1 MNAISRHWEIA
12 KLALAEEKQRG
23 QWLMKSSDADFLP
36 AALEIVEKPVSPGG
50 RIAAYLLASTFIIT
64 LLWLTF
70 GEIDVVAS
78 APGKLIPAD
87 NVKLVQPAEAGIVR
101 AILVRDGQHVRKG
114 QPLVALD
121 PTVST
126 AEAAQ
131 AQKALRTAELDGARA
146 TAILSAL
153 DGHGMA
159 FRAPEGTPIQIAETQ
174 RRLATAELGDIEAG
188 IAAYENDRQAASS
201 AREEARK
208 QAVKLD
214 ETLPLLD
221 EQLQANEQLLEKG
234 YVSKLKVI
242 EMRRQ
247 RMAAAR
253 DRDIALDTANK
264 AQAQMAR
271 AGNSASQSRSQARA
285 KVLDQLAKAEAEAD
299 LRREELTKATQ
310 RSSLQQLFSPVDG
323 TVAQLAVHTIGGVV
337 EPAKPIMVIVPK
349 GGSLVAEVK
358 LANKDV
364 GFVRVGQ
371 RVAVKL
377 EAFPFTRY
385 GTVPGHVEWI
395 SADAVED
402 EKTTQGKPAAQGL
415 VYTVRVSMEHSA
427 IIGANEQVH
436 LSPGMAATAD
446 IRTGRRSILSYLLS
460 PINQARLEAGRER

>member
-12 KLALAEEKQRG
+12 KLALAEEKQRS

-50 RIAAYLLASTFIIT
+50 RIAAYLLASTFVIT

-87 NVKLVQPAEAGIVR
+87 NVKLVQSSEGGIVR
-101 AILVRDGQHVRKG
+101 TILVRDGQHVKKG

-131 AQKALRTAELDGARA
+131 AQKALRTAELDAARA
-146 TAILSAL
+146 KAILSAL
-153 DGHGMA
+153 DGHALA
-159 FRAPEGTPIQIAETQ
+159 FVAPQGTPAEIAETQ
-174 RRLATAELGDIEAG
+174 RSLAAAELGDIQSG
-188 IAAYENDRQAASS
+188 VAAYEADRRSSAS

-208 QAVKLD
+208 QAIKLD

-221 EQLQANEQLLEKG
+221 EQLNANEQLLAKG

-247 RMAAAR
+247 RMATAR

-310 RSSLQQLFSPVDG
+310 RSSLQQLLSPVDG

-358 LANKDV
+358 LANRDV

-371 RVAVKL
+371 PVAVKL

-402 EKTTQGKPAAQGL
+402 ERVAQMRQTAPGL
-415 VYTVRVSMEHSA
+415 VYTVRVLLDRTA
-427 IIGANEQVH
+427 FRRDNEQAQ
-436 LSPGMAATAD
+436 LSAGMSTTAD
-446 IRTGRRSILSYLLS
+446 IRTGRRSIISYLLS
-460 PINQARLEAGRER
+460 PIDEARLEAGRER

>member
-23 QWLMKSSDADFLP
+23 QWLMKSNDADFLP

-131 AQKALRTAELDGARA
+131 AEKALRTAELDAARA
-146 TAILSAL
+146 KAILSAL
-153 DGHGMA
+153 DGNALA
-159 FRAPEGTPIQIAETQ
+159 FVAPAGTPTEISETQ
-174 RRLATAELGDIEAG
+174 RRLATAELGDIEGG

-221 EQLQANEQLLEKG
+221 EQLHANEQLLEKG

-310 RSSLQQLFSPVDG
+310 RSSLQQLLSPVDG
-323 TVAQLAVHTIGGVV
+323 TVAQLVVHTIGGVV

-371 RVAVKL
+371 PVAIKL

-395 SADAVED
+395 SADAIED
-402 EKTTQGKPAAQGL
+402 EKAPQTKPTALGL
-415 VYTVRVSMEHSA
+415 VYTVRVSLDRAA
-427 IIGANEQVH
+427 IGSGNERVQLLPG
-436 LSPGMAATAD
+436 LSTTAD
-446 IRTGRRSILSYLLS
+446 IRTGRRSIMSYLLS
-460 PINQARLEAGRER
+460 PIDETRLDAGRER

>member
-87 NVKLVQPAEAGIVR
+87 NVKLVQSSEGGIVR
-101 AILVRDGQHVRKG
+101 TILVRDGQHVKKG

-131 AQKALRTAELDGARA
+131 AQKALRTAELDAARA
-146 TAILSAL
+146 KAILSAL
-153 DGHGMA
+153 DGHGLS
-159 FRAPEGTPIQIAETQ
+159 FIAPRGTPAEIAETQ
-174 RRLATAELGDIEAG
+174 RSLAAAELGDIQSG
-188 IAAYENDRQAASS
+188 VAAYEADRRSSAS

-208 QAVKLD
+208 QAIKLD

-221 EQLQANEQLLEKG
+221 EQLNANEQMLAKG

-247 RMAAAR
+247 RMATAR

-264 AQAQMAR
+264 AEAQMAR
-271 AGNSASQSRSQARA
+271 AGSSSAQSRAQARA
-285 KVLDQLAKAEAEAD
+285 RILEQLAKAESEAE
-299 LRREELTKATQ
+299 LRREELTKAAR
-310 RSSLQQLFSPVDG
+310 RSSLQELLSPVDG

-337 EPAKPIMVIVPK
+337 EPAKPIMVIVPED
-349 GGSLVAEVK
+349 GTLVAEVK

-371 RVAVKL
+371 AVAVKL

-385 GTVPGHVEWI
+385 GTIPGRVEWI
-395 SADAVED
+395 SADAVEED
-402 EKTTQGKPAAQGL
+402 KAPLGQAGQGL
-415 VYTVRVSMEHSA
+415 VYRLRVSLGRGQMSRGDDA
-427 IIGANEQVH
+427 IQ
-436 LSPGMAATAD
+436 LSPGMSATAD

-460 PINQARLEAGRER
+460 PIDEARLEAGRER

>member
-1 MNAISRHWEIA
+1 MNAISRHWEVARI
-12 KLALAEEKQRG
+12 ALAEDKKRT
-23 QWLMKSSDADFLP
+23 QWLMQSSDVDFLP
-36 AALEIVEKPVSPGG
+36 AALEIVDKPVSPGG
-50 RIAAYLLASTFIIT
+50 RIAAYLLASTFIVT

-101 AILVRDGQHVRKG
+101 AIMVRDGQYVRKG

-131 AQKALRTAELDGARA
+131 ASKALRTAELDAARA
-146 TAILSAL
+146 RAILSAL
-153 DGHGMA
+153 DGHGLA
-159 FRAPEGTPIQIAETQ
+159 FRAPEGTPATLADTQ
-174 RRLATAELGDIEAG
+174 RQLAAAELGDIQSG
-188 IAAYENDRQAASS
+188 IAAYEADRRSAAA
-201 AREEARK
+201 ARSEARN

-221 EQLQANEQLLEKG
+221 EQLSANEQLLAKG

-253 DRDIALDTANK
+253 DRDISLDTASK
-264 AQAQMAR
+264 AEAQMAR
-271 AGNSASQSRSQARA
+271 AGSSAAQSRAQARA
-285 KVLDQLAKAEAEAD
+285 RILDQLSKAEAEGD

-310 RSSLQQLFSPVDG
+310 RSSLQKLRSPVDG

-349 GGSLVAEVK
+349 GGALVAEVK
-358 LANKDV
+358 LANRDM
-364 GFVRVGQ
+364 GFVKVGQ
-371 RVAVKL
+371 PVAVKL

-385 GTVPGHVEWI
+385 GAVPGHVEWM

-402 EKTTQGKPAAQGL
+402 EKAAAVKPADQGL
-415 VYTVRVSMEHSA
+415 VFTLRVSLDR
-427 IIGANEQVH
+427 
-436 LSPGMAATAD
+436 LSIPSNGSRVPLSSGMSVTAD
-446 IRTGRRSILSYLLS
+446 IRTGKRTIMSYLLS
-460 PINQARLEAGRER
+460 PIDEARFQAARER